1 MSKPKAK
8 SVEAPVHNRQA
19 TDLLRNAQVAP
30 VIVADP
36 YGQPGDKIAVVRN
49 IRDDILARMISA
61 HEIRQDQHD
70 AGRIYQEYCE
80 HAEIGNVQAMD
91 PGKEAVDGGGWGDVL
106 SNKQINAVRALDGAR
121 KALTPDGDD
130 LMRAILVGRA
140 AFSKLAATKREATYL
155 RVRFLYGLD
164 ILAWHFGCSTVKVE
178 AIPTPGRGR
187 G

>member
-1 MSKPKAK
+1 MKPKLK
-8 SVEAPVHNRQA
+8 PEPTVHNRQA
-19 TDLLRNAQVAP
+19 TDLLKNAMVAP
-30 VIVADP
+30 VVVQDP
-36 YGQPGDKIAVVRN
+36 YGQNGECIAVVRS
-49 IRDDILARMISA
+49 IRDDILARMISG
-61 HEIRQDQHD
+61 HEINQSQYD
-70 AGRIYQEYCE
+70 AGRIYQGHYE

-106 SNKQINAVRALDGAR
+106 SNKQINAVRALEGAR
-121 KALTPDGDD
+121 DALTPEGDD

-178 AIPTPGRGR
+178 AIPIPGRGR